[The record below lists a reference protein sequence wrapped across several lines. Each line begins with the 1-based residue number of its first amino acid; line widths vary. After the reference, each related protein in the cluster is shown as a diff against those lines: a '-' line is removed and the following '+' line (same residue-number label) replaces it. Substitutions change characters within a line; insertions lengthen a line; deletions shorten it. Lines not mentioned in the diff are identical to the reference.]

1 MIAGNDIEGDV
12 ASVKEFIKNQ
22 DLFLNTQDVNSFFVD
37 DLNPE
42 AVKVYDYMHLPGNDA
57 HYKEN
62 SNEFR
67 LILSNALNDRMF
79 SQIDY
84 SVNTFDGIPLRMRN
98 LKPEISTDYLDYL
111 ESNGMPVQYP
121 VLISRGIPKLLNCCE
136 FLY

>member
-42 AVKVYDYMHLPGNDA
+42 AVKVYDYMHLPGNDV

-79 SQIDY
+79 ELFEYNITTPSNSI
-84 SVNTFDGIPLRMRN
+84 LRIRN
-98 LKPEISTDYLDYL
+98 IKTNCHHSNVLSSRISLV
-111 ESNGMPVQYP
+111 S
-121 VLISRGIPKLLNCCE
+121 CC
-136 FLY
+136 